1 MQKGVAA
8 PQVVVFNF
16 KRFALLC
23 LVDAIVILGTH
34 TRTHTRT
41 FFFFFLN

>member
-8 PQVVVFNF
+8 PQVVVF

-23 LVDAIVILGTH
+23 LVDTIVILGTH